1 MAVLNETALSKSLR
15 DGKLSPVYFLYGK
28 EAYRME
34 KCVAAII
41 KKSVG
46 KQNSCFNLRQFDG
59 NQASV
64 SEIIE
69 AVEAYPVMA
78 PLKCVTVSNLNIET
92 LPEKDYNLL
101 KELVKDPPE
110 TTVLVFYNTAV
121 EVNLKKSAK
130 YKAFSGLIEKSG
142 TVTEF
147 AYLSQAQLEKLLLET
162 AAKNS
167 CQLSPYLACYLMDKC
182 GDSLS
187 VLLTELEK
195 LCCYTG
201 AGEITR
207 EAVDLLAAKSVES
220 SAFDLSKAI
229 LKREYSRSF
238 HILDELFDQR
248 LEPLAIMGALNMSFS
263 DLYKAAIA
271 KAEQIPINKVID
283 DFGYKGR
290 DFRIKNAFRDVSAFS
305 LPQIRQCL
313 SILSEADQ
321 KLKSSRT
328 DGQTLLELVIAK
340 MIAVKEDATV

>member
-1 MAVLNETALSKSLR
+1 MAVLNEAALSKSLR
-15 DGKLSPVYFLYGK
+15 EDTLSPVYFLYGK
-28 EAYRME
+28 ETYRMD
-34 KCVAAII
+34 KCVSAII
-41 KKSVG
+41 KKAVG
-46 KQNSCFNLRQFDG
+46 KQSSCFNLRQFDG
-59 NQASV
+59 TQASV
-64 SEIIE
+64 SEIVE
-69 AVEAYPVMA
+69 AAEAYPVMA
-78 PLKCVTVSNLNIET
+78 DRKCVTVNNLNIEG
-92 LPEKDYNLL
+92 LAEKDYNLL

-110 TTVLVFYNTAV
+110 TTVLVFLHSAL
-121 EVNLKKSAK
+121 EINLKKSAK
-130 YKAFSGLIEKSG
+130 YKTFSGLIEKSG

-147 AYLSQAQLEKLLLET
+147 GYLSQSQLEKVLLDT
-162 AAKNS
+162 AAKNG
-167 CQLSPYLACYLMDKC
+167 CQLSPYLACYLIDKC

-201 AGEITR
+201 EGEITR
-207 EAVDLLAAKSVES
+207 EAVDLLAAESVES

-238 HILDELFDQR
+238 HILDELFYQR

-271 KAEQIPINKVID
+271 KAEQIPVSTVIS
-283 DFGYKGR
+283 DFAYKGR

-313 SILSEADQ
+313 AILSEADR

-340 MIAVKEDATV
+340 MIAVKEEARV